1 MIDDGAYSTMS
12 VVLMFTLSVL
22 FAWAMVHNYG
32 ELRREED
39 EAVAAARR
47 AGVAIPISRR
57 RSARPG
63 GWRRIV
69 ADVLRGR
76 ICRPR
81 NQDATRPSPRG
92 PQEVDGGMPV
102 AVLTTE
108 MREWAHDVASARGGD
123 EGFLEYVEL
132 MADSIDEAHRREL
145 REALGEWETFDDDR
159 EKGNRNG

>member
-12 VVLMFTLSVL
+12 VVMMLTLSAL
-22 FAWAMVHNYG
+22 LAWATVLNYR

-39 EAVAAARR
+39 DAVTRARR

-57 RSARPG
+57 RNARPG

-76 ICRPR
+76 IRRPR
-81 NQDATRPSPRG
+81 HQDASCPSPRG
-92 PQEVDGGMPV
+92 PQRVDGGMPV
-102 AVLTTE
+102 AVLTAE

-123 EGFLEYVEL
+123 DGFLEYVEL
-132 MADSIDEAHRREL
+132 MADSIDEAHGREL